1 MSVRVHFWRPGA
13 KLPHAF
19 LLASEGCRQSLPFPG
34 LRQHHFS
41 DASIFTWPSPLYV
54 SGSLF
59 ALSSHC
65 KSISLLDL
73 GTTLIPSD
81 LMSRP
86 SIPSVY
92 FQIRPHSE
100 WGNTI
105 HPTIGFYPETH
116 AGVLGMAGCCECSLL
131 SKSSDSD
138 NEGLKNSLW
147 NILTTFYTVEIIYKW
162 IIYIF

>member
-1 MSVRVHFWRPGA
+1 MSLG
-13 KLPHAF
+13 
-19 LLASEGCRQSLPFPG
+19 
-34 LRQHHFS
+34 
-41 DASIFTWPSPLYV
+41 PL
-54 SGSLF
+54 

-116 AGVLGMAGCCECSLL
+116 AGVLGMAGCCECSLFSKVQIVITRTQEFFRTFSQL
-131 SKSSDSD
+131 SIQLKLFTNESFTFFKTQAFDLYWRFSGGNIQETIRQDVQASQVRPPFVILF
-138 NEGLKNSLW
+138 EGLKVWVQPSLPG
-147 NILTTFYTVEIIYKW
+147 
-162 IIYIF
+162 